1 MAQNLSTWGAQLYA
15 QMQLDIAETY
25 GVELA
30 TKMFSVE
37 PTIAQE
43 LNEAI
48 TAKSDFLQRIN
59 IIPVGEIKGEKVF
72 LGVSGPV
79 TGRTDTKTKDREA
92 KDGSAL
98 DDSTY
103 ELFSTES
110 DVCLPYAKIDAWAKF
125 PDFAQK
131 YSAAVQKQIA
141 LDRIMAG
148 FHGVSAEAQTDL
160 VANPMLQDVNKGWLQ
175 IAREQIPEQ
184 VLTHGKEDGKVTIG
198 EGGDYANL
206 DALVHDTKQLVD
218 ERLRD
223 GGDLVAIIGS
233 DLLAADKAKL
243 YAKQGSTPTEKE
255 RIEDAQVIATY
266 GGLPSFSV
274 PFFPVNAVMVT
285 SFDNLSIYF
294 QDSSWRKQTLD
305 NPRRSRVEDYNSR
318 NEGYVIEQLEK
329 FALTENVEAY
339 KAPPP
344 AAPVRS
350 VQAPAPTPAPV
361 KSKPAQPAAPVTP
374 PTKKVAP

>member
-1 MAQNLSTWGAQLYA
+1 MAQSLSAYGAKMFS
-15 QMQLDIAETY
+15 QMLLDIAENY

-30 TKMFSVE
+30 SKMFSVE

-59 IIPVGEIKGEKVF
+59 VIGVTEIKGQKVF

-79 TGRTDTKTKDREA
+79 TGRTNTKTTDREA

-98 DDSTY
+98 DENTY

-110 DVCLPYAKIDAWAKF
+110 DVSLPYAKIDAWAKF
-125 PDFAQK
+125 PDFHQK

-141 LDRIMAG
+141 LDRIMIG
-148 FHGVSAEAQTDL
+148 FHGTTAAVQSDI
-160 VANPMLQDVNKGWLQ
+160 VAHPMLQDVNKGWLQ
-175 IAREQIPEQ
+175 IAREQIPAQ
-184 VLTHGKEDGKVTIG
+184 VLTQGLEAGKVTLG
-198 EGGDYANL
+198 VGGDYANL
-206 DALVHDTKQLVD
+206 DSLVHDTKQMVD
-218 ERLRD
+218 ERVRD
-223 GGDLVAIIGS
+223 GGDLVAIIGT

-243 YAKQGSTPTEKE
+243 YAKQGDVPTEKE
-255 RIEDAQVIATY
+255 RIEEAQVIATY

-274 PFFPVNAVMVT
+274 PFFPVNAVVVT

-294 QDSSWRKQTLD
+294 QDSSWRKQTVD
-305 NPRRSRVEDYNSR
+305 NPKRSRVEDYNSR

-329 FALTENVEAY
+329 FAMTENVEL
-339 KAPPP
+339 
-344 AAPVRS
+344 
-350 VQAPAPTPAPV
+350 
-361 KSKPAQPAAPVTP
+361 VT
-374 PTKKVAP
+374 A

>member
-1 MAQNLSTWGAQLYA
+1 MAQSLSTLGAKMYA
-15 QMQLDIAETY
+15 QMQLDIAESY
-25 GVELA
+25 GVELSSR
-30 TKMFSVE
+30 MFSVE

-59 IIPVGEIKGEKVF
+59 IVPVTEIKGQKVF

-79 TGRTDTKTKDREA
+79 TGRTNTKTTDREA
-92 KDGSAL
+92 KDVSAL
-98 DDSTY
+98 DDTTY
-103 ELFSTES
+103 ELSSTES
-110 DVCLPYAKIDAWAKF
+110 DVGLPYAKIDAWAKF
-125 PDFAQK
+125 PDFHQK

-141 LDRIMAG
+141 LDRIMVG
-148 FHGVSAEAQTDL
+148 FHGTHAAPQTDI
-160 VANPMLQDVNKGWLQ
+160 VAFPMLQDVNKGWLQ
-175 IAREQIPEQ
+175 IARDQIPQQ
-184 VLTHGKEDGKVTIG
+184 VMKQGLNAGKVELG

-206 DALVHDTKQLVD
+206 DALVHDTKQMVD

-223 GGDLVAIIGS
+223 GGDLIAIIGS

-243 YAKQGSTPTEKE
+243 YAKQGDVPTEKE

-274 PFFPVNAVMVT
+274 PFFPVNAVVVT

-294 QDSSWRKQTLD
+294 QDSSWRKQTID
-305 NPRRSRVEDYNSR
+305 NPKRSRVEDYNSR

-329 FALTENVEAY
+329 FAMTENVEL
-339 KAPPP
+339 
-344 AAPVRS
+344 V
-350 VQAPAPTPAPV
+350 
-361 KSKPAQPAAPVTP
+361 
-374 PTKKVAP
+374 